1 MRGQVCSA
9 TASEEST
16 MHYDSTEDRSFRSE
30 DASRRSSFKDGT
42 KRPRGR
48 RRRKTSLESISRISE
63 MRSKG
68 GKRPKFKR
76 GPSRTHEVNLSLTP
90 RQAVLWLMNLDS
102 ISDLYEMTTGETLKP
117 ESRAQLRAVLRAL
130 ARESSGA
137 PRR

>member
-1 MRGQVCSA
+1 
-9 TASEEST
+9 
-16 MHYDSTEDRSFRSE
+16 MHYDSTEDQGFRNG
-30 DASRRSSFKDGT
+30 DASRHSSFEDDK
-42 KRPRGR
+42 KRSRGR
-48 RRRKTSLESISRISE
+48 RRRKASMESVSRISE
-63 MRSKG
+63 LRSKG

-76 GPSRTHEVNLSLTP
+76 GPCRTHEVNLSLTP